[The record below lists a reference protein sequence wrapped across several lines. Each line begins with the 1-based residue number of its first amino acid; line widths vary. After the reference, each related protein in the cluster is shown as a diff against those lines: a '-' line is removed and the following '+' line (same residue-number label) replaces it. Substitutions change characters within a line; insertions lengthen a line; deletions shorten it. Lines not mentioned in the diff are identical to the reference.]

1 MWKTKA
7 FPGLR
12 IKDSGWIPNVS
23 LKERKQ
29 FSEFKIFTN
38 YQVNVKYCLGLIKV
52 NNFFILIAYPIVF
65 SGIKFWETTRD
76 DGDAY
81 CDEASVDEHRDA
93 KQHVGWR
100 GQKKN

>member
-1 MWKTKA
+1 MA
-7 FPGLR
+7 H
-12 IKDSGWIPNVS
+12 
-23 LKERKQ
+23 
-29 FSEFKIFTN
+29 IFLN
-38 YQVNVKYCLGLIKV
+38 RLSICL
-52 NNFFILIAYPIVF
+52 FA
-65 SGIKFWETTRD
+65 GIEFWETTRD

>member
-1 MWKTKA
+1 M
-7 FPGLR
+7 
-12 IKDSGWIPNVS
+12 VY
-23 LKERKQ
+23 
-29 FSEFKIFTN
+29 IFLDRLSI
-38 YQVNVKYCLGLIKV
+38 CL
-52 NNFFILIAYPIVF
+52 FA
-65 SGIKFWETTRD
+65 GIKFWETTRD